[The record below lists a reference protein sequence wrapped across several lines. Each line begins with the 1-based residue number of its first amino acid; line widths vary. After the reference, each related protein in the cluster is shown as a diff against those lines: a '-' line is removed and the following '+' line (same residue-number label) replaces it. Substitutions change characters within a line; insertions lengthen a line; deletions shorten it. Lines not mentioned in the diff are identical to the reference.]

1 MTLQKLGVTVIVK
14 IYTAFSV
21 FQTLFLSSLCGLS
34 HLILTSVLWGGNN
47 YELLHRW
54 GNRGIV
60 RFRNLPKATQLG
72 SGSAGTPTPTLCARV
87 SSQPLYNA
95 ACSHRAGGGGG
106 ASPGRRCRGEEG
118 PMGGGFCCDIPSIF
132 TEFTIFYGKYFNVR
146 LEKNTDTYL
155 WEFYLRK
162 PNYKAKMKFHFI
174 LKKLLPA

>member
-106 ASPGRRCRGEEG
+106 HLQGGGAEGRRAR
-118 PMGGGFCCDIPSIF
+118 
-132 TEFTIFYGKYFNVR
+132 
-146 LEKNTDTYL
+146 
-155 WEFYLRK
+155 WEAASAVTFQVFLQSSQFFMVNILMY
-162 PNYKAKMKFHFI
+162 A
-174 LKKLLPA
+174 LKKTLILIYENFIYVSQTTKLK